1 MPKVE
6 IPKMELALMTL
17 IGQREKLS
25 RDDLTTMMLAGEES
39 LKMLLRQPTEG
50 LIDFIKANLDDE
62 DALLAG
68 IPRFEMPKAEFEN
81 QVLREMRIVLRENAE
96 LVNEWSKEDLLNW
109 SEFEHFYDTE
119 LKFDYPHKDKLL
131 EFIKYFFLD
140 HIVSADSLMMN
151 FAAFKDH
158 LFARRRITPDKRD
171 SSLRSRRRSEDS
183 ASGPGTD
190 DPLRRRMGTESEEEK
205 HHEEERML
213 DIAE

>member
-1 MPKVE
+1 
-6 IPKMELALMTL
+6 
-17 IGQREKLS
+17 
-25 RDDLTTMMLAGEES
+25 
-39 LKMLLRQPTEG
+39 
-50 LIDFIKANLDDE
+50 LIDFIKSNLDDE

-68 IPRFEMPKAEFEN
+68 IPRFEMPKTEFEN

-96 LVNEWSKEDLLNW
+96 LISDYAKEEMLNW
-109 SEFEHFYDTE
+109 NEFEIFYNDT

-140 HIVSADSLMMN
+140 HIVSVDVLMMN

-171 SSLRSRRRSEDS
+171 SSLRSRRRSDDS
-183 ASGPGTD
+183 SGRGDD
-190 DPLRRRMGTESEEEK
+190 DPLRRRLGVGPDDEK

>member
-1 MPKVE
+1 
-6 IPKMELALMTL
+6 MTL

-39 LKMLLRQPTEG
+39 LKMLIRQPTEG

-62 DALLAG
+62 DTLLAG
-68 IPRFEMPKAEFEN
+68 IPRFEMPKTEFEN

-96 LVNEWSKEDLLNW
+96 LINEYSKEEILNW
-109 SEFEHFYDTE
+109 SEFELFYENE

-140 HIVSADSLMMN
+140 HIVSADHLMMN

-183 ASGPGTD
+183 GPGTD
-190 DPLRRRMGTESEEEK
+190 DPLRRRVGTESEEEK